1 MREMSMQQEADE
13 KENICR
19 NILTRKIKEEAFT
32 SI

>member
-1 MREMSMQQEADE
+1 MSMQQEANE

-19 NILTRKIKEEAFT
+19 NILTRKRKEEAFP